1 MNSCLTISNEKSI
14 YKRQFSQE
22 YIAAN
27 NLTPVATL
35 AILSKSS
42 NLEIK
47 LAVAENRST
56 SLCTLLEM
64 ARDNDA
70 DLRFTMAEN
79 ANLPIAV
86 LTLLSEDENPYISCR
101 AERTL
106 CLIRQGS
113 RRSETNVISITS
125 NAHGAAHRGLKRFI
139 QTLTRIAKVC

>member
-1 MNSCLTISNEKSI
+1 MNSYLITTTEKSTC
-14 YKRQFSQE
+14 KRQLSEE

-27 NLTPVATL
+27 NLTPVSTL

-42 NLEIK
+42 KLEIK

-64 ARDNDA
+64 ARNDDA
-70 DLRFTMAEN
+70 DLRFSMAEN

-86 LTLLSEDENPYISCR
+86 LTLLSEDDNPYISCR

-106 CLIRQGS
+106 CLIRKG
-113 RRSETNVISITS
+113 RKTAETNVISITS
-125 NAHGAAHRGLKRFI
+125 TARGAANRGFRRFI